1 MRIVNISERYRII
14 SHYMAQLRDINKQ
27 KNRMVF
33 RSIISD
39 LGRLLAVE
47 AANFM
52 RYQLEDINTPFS
64 STRINVLLE
73 DPILFAIARAGIQL
87 QDGVESI
94 FYNSASG
101 LCTCKKDSNGIRQAI
116 LFPPCGTAGKIV
128 IISDPIM
135 TSGSSMV
142 KTINAIKSNGIP
154 SRFFILNIISTNLS
168 IDNLSKELPD
178 DMVLITC
185 AIDDYT
191 KGVRGTLPGLGDV
204 GDLLYGLQ

>member
-1 MRIVNISERYRII
+1 
-14 SHYMAQLRDINKQ
+14 
-27 KNRMVF
+27 
-33 RSIISD
+33 
-39 LGRLLAVE
+39 
-47 AANFM
+47 
-52 RYQLEDINTPFS
+52 
-64 STRINVLLE
+64 
-73 DPILFAIARAGIQL
+73 
-87 QDGVESI
+87 
-94 FYNSASG
+94 
-101 LCTCKKDSNGIRQAI
+101 
-116 LFPPCGTAGKIV
+116 
-128 IISDPIM
+128 
-135 TSGSSMV
+135 MV